1 MTFDRLQARGLVFFS
16 ALTFILSGCMN
27 LTGIIDKPR
36 GDGQKLSAA
45 RAAFDRGDLDKARE
59 LYGEL
64 GGSEVAIS
72 ETVFLDLDTCGAD
85 IGAFGAALG
94 AASGATSNPGVLITV
109 MAEKM
114 NARHGT
120 DCLATLLAAYKT
132 SQNSITDPSLKGF
145 TGFLAAIAIAGE
157 VLAHN
162 NGITTDG
169 ELSKAD
175 FLNNTAPTSCTV
187 ASCNNSCAPAGD
199 GVTAQVTVTLTSA
212 GSISAT
218 WGAFHGAV
226 QAANTNLTTLGV
238 SSGAS
243 FSLMASLASGTPA
256 VDKAYRCLL
265 NDVGVGR

>member
-1 MTFDRLQARGLVFFS
+1 MNLLRPLIRPLGIGCVL
-16 ALTFILSGCMN
+16 LLSGCMN
-27 LTGIIDKPR
+27 LTGIIDKPH
-36 GDGQKLSAA
+36 GDGQKISAA
-45 RAAFDRGDLDKARE
+45 RAAFDRGDLEKARE

-64 GGSEVAIS
+64 GGREDAIS

-94 AASGATSNPGVLITV
+94 AASGATANPGVLITV

-120 DCLATLLAAYKT
+120 SCLATLLAAYKT

-162 NGITTDG
+162 SGITADG
-169 ELSKAD
+169 ELRKAD
-175 FLNNTAPTSCTV
+175 FLNNTAPSSCTV
-187 ASCNNSCAPAGD
+187 LSCAAGCAPGASD
-199 GVTAQVTVTLTSA
+199 GVTAQATVTLTSA
-212 GSISAT
+212 GSITPT

-226 QAANTNLTTLGV
+226 QAANTNLTLLGIT
-238 SSGAS
+238 SGAS

-256 VDKAYRCLL
+256 VNNAYRCLL